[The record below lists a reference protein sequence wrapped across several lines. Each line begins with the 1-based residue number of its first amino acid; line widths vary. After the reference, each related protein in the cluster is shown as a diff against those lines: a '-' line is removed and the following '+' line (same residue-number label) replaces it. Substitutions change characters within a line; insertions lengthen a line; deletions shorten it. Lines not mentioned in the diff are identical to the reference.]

1 MLRQFLLF
9 VFLLFFG
16 VNLFSQ
22 VDLVFPKNDYVF
34 DSTNIGF
41 SWNSYPLATNYQ
53 IQIATDTFF
62 TQIIDN
68 QTISNTDYAIGLT
81 TNQRYFWRVKANNS
95 SWSISQSFRIIDFR
109 TWSQTEFIL
118 DPDSVILDANGNVQQ
133 WTDLS
138 GNGHHFSQ
146 STATKRPQPIV
157 DLTANNQKVI
167 DFNPDNLNYL
177 GGVNLSALTQGEIY
191 SLVRKH
197 VFPVVTESKCAIW
210 NFGTGAI
217 DSYPYTDNYAYFGF
231 GRNVRTMTFVHDNQL
246 TKPHILNV
254 ISNSDFIINVNKVQK
269 HSSNLGVP
277 QFSSNIYLGTS
288 SPSNIYYY
296 DGSFGETLLFNTV
309 LSDSLRNLVN
319 TFYQCK
325 YAPPINL
332 GKDICAATVLKTSTY
347 FKSHL
352 WSNGSTADS
361 LIVTQSGQY
370 WCEVVDIFGNVSRDT
385 IAVSI
390 FQIQE
395 PALATYCPGNATTW
409 KPNSGID
416 FTYRWSDGST
426 ADSLSINSPG
436 DYYVQVT
443 NLSGCTRYSD
453 TLHFIEDTFHLQV
466 SLGSDTSLCAGNVI
480 SLETGASQATSYLWN
495 TGESSPTIVVSTSG
509 NYSLIAQNSNGCEAK
524 DTIQINVIGNAPT
537 VDFNL
542 PLAVCTGVPVPF
554 QDLTFTTDG
563 STIDS
568 LHWSFGNSTL
578 ANVSQGNFIFDTVNS
593 YPVTLFARASTG
605 CSQTLTKIVHVN
617 LSPVVNFVSQ
627 YSCENQIINFTA
639 SQATSPFI
647 PTWKWN
653 FDDPTSGST
662 NFFNGPTTGRKFSTY
677 GNFNV
682 QLIATDLNGCSD
694 TVVLVKNI
702 KPAPKPNFSFE
713 EICTGGTTQFTNL
726 SSNPAGNT
734 ITGYTWNFGNGSNSQ
749 ALNPSATYVFPGNY
763 NVQLSVTSS
772 NGCSKDTSM
781 VFRVH
786 DLPVVQQTVT
796 NNCAGLNAQ
805 FTDASTVND
814 GTLDQ
819 ITWQFNDGTVING
832 NTVLHSFNNEG
843 LFPVIQTVTSSFGC
857 TNSKNQNVLINSRLK
872 AGFTISTEEL
882 VTSYPIQ
889 FNSISIGA
897 TNYQWSFG
905 NFASS
910 QQADTTLIFPDVW
923 IDSTINIQ
931 LVVSNSFGCSDT
943 SSSISKIKRSKSDLA
958 LKKIIYQDFNGYT
971 KMGVLLKNEG
981 TIPIKDVLLKVNKTG
996 IGIYQETWTGL
1007 LLSGQSTVYVF
1018 QSMPLTAIPDE
1029 DSTKNYIC
1037 IEGKILQP
1045 TQFPEVSLN
1054 NNQICEAISLV
1065 EAIIMDPYP
1074 NPVSNELMLK
1084 IIVPQDIQ
1092 GKIQI
1097 VNAIGKL
1104 VYSTQEILF
1113 TKGLNEIGINTSDWA
1128 KGSYRIVWKG
1138 ANKLPSIGFVKN

>member
-1 MLRQFLLF
+1 MKKIITTLLLLLCTFWSYCQVNPHHIPGLAHWYSADSVNIDSNGLIDTIYDLSLNNDHFTQPNPTKRPLFIDSSINDRPVVNFNGSSQFMESMFSQTVSQAYTLF
-9 VFLLFFG
+9 AVWRSSAGGQRVFLDDRVNVMLDNNSGSQVRIFAGAAVAYNKANPFDYIITHAQFNGGSSKLYENNTLKAQGNVGSNNLPGLTMGKRTIYNDRFFSG
-16 VNLFSQ
+16 DFSQ
-22 VDLVFPKNDYVF
+22 VLIYEGVLTQN
-34 DSTNIGF
+34 
-41 SWNSYPLATNYQ
+41 Q
-53 IQIATDTFF
+53 I
-62 TQIIDN
+62 
-68 QTISNTDYAIGLT
+68 
-81 TNQRYFWRVKANNS
+81 
-95 SWSISQSFRIIDFR
+95 
-109 TWSQTEFIL
+109 
-118 DPDSVILDANGNVQQ
+118 DSVYTYLLTYHTKPVEIETTA
-133 WTDLS
+133 LS
-138 GNGHHFSQ
+138 
-146 STATKRPQPIV
+146 
-157 DLTANNQKVI
+157 
-167 DFNPDNLNYL
+167 
-177 GGVNLSALTQGEIY
+177 Y
-191 SLVRKH
+191 SLCETTLYAGER
-197 VFPVVTESKCAIW
+197 FT
-210 NFGTGAI
+210 
-217 DSYPYTDNYAYFGF
+217 SY
-231 GRNVRTMTFVHDNQL
+231 L
-246 TKPHILNV
+246 
-254 ISNSDFIINVNKVQK
+254 
-269 HSSNLGVP
+269 
-277 QFSSNIYLGTS
+277 
-288 SPSNIYYY
+288 
-296 DGSFGETLLFNTV
+296 
-309 LSDSLRNLVN
+309 
-319 TFYQCK
+319 
-325 YAPPINL
+325 
-332 GKDICAATVLKTSTY
+332 
-347 FKSHL
+347 
-352 WSNGSTADS
+352 
-361 LIVTQSGQY
+361 
-370 WCEVVDIFGNVSRDT
+370 
-385 IAVSI
+385 
-390 FQIQE
+390 
-395 PALATYCPGNATTW
+395 
-409 KPNSGID
+409 
-416 FTYRWSDGST
+416 WSDGST
-426 ADSLSINSPG
+426 ADSLLTNGTGTYWVETVDIFGFTSRDTIKVQPGFNYPSSTVYCPNGEVTWQTGLLYQDYTYIWSDGSTADSLNISSAG
-436 DYYVQVT
+436 DYYVQAT
-443 NLSGCTRYSD
+443 DTAGCTQYSD
-453 TLHFIEDTFHLQV
+453 TLHFTEDTFQMQV

-480 SLETGASQATSYLWN
+480 GLETGSSQTTSYLWN
-495 TGESSPTIVVSTSG
+495 TGESSPAIVVSTSG
-509 NYSLIAQNSNGCEAK
+509 NYSLIAQNANGCEAK

-537 VDFNL
+537 VDFNI
-542 PLAVCTGVPVPF
+542 PLVVCTGVPVPF

-578 ANVSQGNFIFDTVNS
+578 TNVSQGNFTFDTVNS
-593 YPVTLFARASTG
+593 YPVTLYARTSTG

-627 YSCENQIINFTA
+627 YSCENQIINFMG
-639 SQATSPFI
+639 SQATSTFI

-713 EICTGGTTQFTNL
+713 EICTGETTQFTNL

-734 ITGYTWNFGNGSNSQ
+734 ITSYTWNFGNGSNSQ
-749 ALNPSATYVFPGNY
+749 SLNPSATYVFPGNY

-819 ITWQFNDGTVING
+819 ITWQFNDGTVLNG
-832 NTVLHSFNNEG
+832 NTVLHSYTNEG

-872 AGFTISTEEL
+872 AGFTIATEEL

-889 FNSISIGA
+889 FNSTSIGA

-943 SSSISKIKRSKSDLA
+943 SSSVSKIKRSKTDLA
-958 LKKIIYQDFNGYT
+958 LTKIIYQDFNGYT
-971 KMGVLLKNEG
+971 KMGVHLKNEG
-981 TIPIKDVLLKVNKTG
+981 TVPITNVLLKVNKTG
-996 IGIYQETWTGL
+996 IGIYQEAWTGT

-1018 QSMPLTAIPDE
+1018 QSMPLTAIPDK
-1029 DSTKNYIC
+1029 DSIKNYIC

-1045 TQFPEVSLN
+1045 SQFPEVSLN
-1054 NNQICEAISLV
+1054 NNQICEAISIE

-1074 NPVSNELMLK
+1074 NPVSNELTLK

-1092 GKIQI
+1092 GKIEI
-1097 VNAIGKL
+1097 VDAIGKL

-1138 ANKLPSIGFVKN
+1138 SNKLPSIGFVKN